1 MATETDAA
9 RDRVIAARADFG
21 AELENLEASARAAVD
36 IPAKIKRSPAKAAA
50 VVGGAGFLALKGPQR
65 VFGGVKRAVRG
76 PSKPLPKSML
86 PDEIEKSLRALGSDG
101 DRVRGA
107 LERDFAT
114 YAKQAAHERG
124 RTRNVLLLVV
134 ARPLLARGGKMATD
148 WLLGV
153 DERGL
158 VDRLQQVR
166 DRTERQL
173 DRRDPKT
180 APGAAEADEPPTGV

>member
-1 MATETDAA
+1 
-9 RDRVIAARADFG
+9 VIAALADLG
-21 AELENLEASARAAVD
+21 KELETLEASARAAVD

-101 DRVRGA
+101 DQVRGT
-107 LERDFAT
+107 LERDFAR
-114 YAKQAAHERG
+114 YAKQAARD
-124 RTRNVLLLVV
+124 RSSARNLLLLSLGK
-134 ARPLLARGGKMATD
+134 PLLARGGKMASD

-153 DERGL
+153 DERGFA
-158 VDRLQQVR
+158 DRLQQVR
-166 DRTERQL
+166 DRAERQL
-173 DRRDPKT
+173 DDRDSKRRAGSDDGP
-180 APGAAEADEPPTGV
+180 EEPPTGV